1 MAAYAATVRA
11 PDGLILEAGFPDAR
25 AAVRGSAPLY
35 LLSLLASYRF
45 PTAEFVNRARRPV
58 LVMHGDRDS
67 VIPIELG
74 RELFEMI
81 QAPKRFAVIAGGD
94 HNDGVP
100 GDGPAYWATIEQFV
114 AGIGH

>member
-1 MAAYAATVRA
+1 MAAYGATVRP

-25 AAVRGSAPLY
+25 AAVRGSAVLR

-45 PTAEFVNRARRPV
+45 PTAEFVNRAQRPV
-58 LVMHGDRDS
+58 LVLHGDRDS

-74 RELFEMI
+74 RELFDRI
-81 QAPKRFAVIAGGD
+81 QTRKQFAVIAGGD

-100 GDGPAYWATIEQFV
+100 RDGDAYWTAVEQFV
-114 AGIGH
+114 AGIGR